1 MRWLDDAEL
10 ADWLPISGM
19 LLVLPAALDAQL
31 QRDAGVS
38 LFSYL
43 VMARLSEV
51 RERTLQMSQLA
62 AITHGS
68 LSKLSHAVRSLERHG
83 WVRRQPSGEGRS
95 TTATLTD
102 AGYEKLVRTA
112 PGHVA
117 TVRGVVLDPLTPQ
130 QRRAL
135 ADAAVLVLEAVGA
148 PVTDDPQI
156 AHRPSPGD

>member
-1 MRWLDDAEL
+1 MSSAPAEEREVHWLDDAEL
-10 ADWLPISGM
+10 ADWMAISAM

-31 QRDAGVS
+31 QRDAKVS

-43 VMARLSEV
+43 IMARLSEV
-51 RERTLQMSQLA
+51 PGRTLRMSQLA
-62 AITHGS
+62 VITHGS

-83 WVRRQPSGEGRS
+83 WVQRQPSGQGRS

-102 AGYEKLVRTA
+102 AGYGQLVQAA

-117 TVRGVVLDPLTPQ
+117 TVRQAVLAPLTPE

-135 ADAAVLVLEAVGA
+135 ADAAALILRALGTPA
-148 PVTDDPQI
+148 TD
-156 AHRPSPGD
+156 GL

>member
-1 MRWLDDAEL
+1 MSSAPAQEREVRWLDDAEL
-10 ADWLPISGM
+10 ADWMAISGM

-31 QRDAGVS
+31 QRDAKVS

-43 VMARLSEV
+43 IMARLSEV
-51 RERTLQMSQLA
+51 PERTLRMSQLA
-62 AITHGS
+62 VITHGS

-83 WVRRQPSGEGRS
+83 WVRRQPSSQGRS

-102 AGYEKLVRTA
+102 AGYEKLVQTA

-117 TVRGVVLDPLTPQ
+117 TVREAVLDLLTPE

-135 ADAAVLVLEAVGA
+135 ADAAALILRAVSA
-148 PVTDDPQI
+148 PTTD
-156 AHRPSPGD
+156 GL